1 MSSTDDFKEEDLP
14 HEVQVEI
21 AYEVAKGNAFKKYS
35 QHDFKL
41 GGRSE
46 IKCNAHSDHVKV
58 TIPKHNTMELEIVK
72 LPFRFS
78 LRGFDTNRDLK
89 VKVRKR

>member
-46 IKCNAHSDHVKV
+46 IVQRS
-58 TIPKHNTMELEIVK
+58 
-72 LPFRFS
+72 FRS
-78 LRGFDTNRDLK
+78 RESNYSKTQYYGA
-89 VKVRKR
+89 